1 MTWTGFRIMQKG
13 PSFALHKYAGKSAL
27 CYELGIYI
35 LEGNLVWV
43 GGPYAAGKWNNT
55 KIF

>member
-1 MTWTGFRIMQKG
+1 M
-13 PSFALHKYAGKSAL
+13 HKYAGKSAL

-43 GGPYAAGKWNNT
+43 GGPYAAGKWNDT